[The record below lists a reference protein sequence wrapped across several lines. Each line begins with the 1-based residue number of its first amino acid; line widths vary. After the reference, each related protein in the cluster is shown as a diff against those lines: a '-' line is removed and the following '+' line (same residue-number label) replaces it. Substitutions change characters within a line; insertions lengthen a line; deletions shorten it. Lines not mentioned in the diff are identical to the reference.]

1 MRWIGLLG
9 LLLALA
15 IAMVSARQSLSARGP
30 AAGASTPVTEQSR
43 QIQQQYKQ
51 ALDAALQ
58 AQRDVPDDAR

>member
-9 LLLALA
+9 LLLVRV
-15 IAMVSARQSLSARGP
+15 IAMVSARQSLNVRGP
-30 AAGASTPVTEQSR
+30 AAGASAPVTEQSR

-58 AQRDVPDDAR
+58 TPRDVPDDAR

>member
-9 LLLALA
+9 LLLVLV
-15 IAMVSARQSLSARGP
+15 IAMVSARQSLSVRGP
-30 AAGASTPVTEQSR
+30 AAGASAPVTGQSR

-58 AQRDVPDDAR
+58 TPRDVPDDAR